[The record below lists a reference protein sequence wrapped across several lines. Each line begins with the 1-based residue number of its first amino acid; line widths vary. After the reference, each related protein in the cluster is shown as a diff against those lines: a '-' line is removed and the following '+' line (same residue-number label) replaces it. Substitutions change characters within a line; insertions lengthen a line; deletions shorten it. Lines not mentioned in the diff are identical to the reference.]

1 MKKLALLMGILIC
14 FAELSGQTLKDKI
27 SGQVQTGIAYY
38 FDFVNMESAGE
49 GNTKLDVFIQV
60 PFNRIKFIRNMEGFT
75 AEYNM
80 TVTIYEK
87 EDEIFQEKS
96 WVEKVNVIG
105 FRETMS
111 QKNFNISRKSFYLKP
126 GQYTAKLNLED
137 RDSKQNF
144 PGEVKITVR
153 DMGSSFVLSDPVLV
167 NPPADESN
175 RLLPNVSHIILTK
188 DLSVPFYFQASASAD
203 TTLKVEYLLVAND
216 KDILYAKTEMREFK
230 KGRNQIFQK
239 FDSTHVTV
247 GECRL
252 IIRLK
257 SPDNK
262 EIFECH
268 RQIIVRL
275 AGLPMIIKD
284 LDKAIEQLTYIAS
297 GHEMDSIRQGDGY
310 EEKLKLFMDFWKKR
324 DKNEATEENE
334 IFTEYY
340 TRVEYA
346 NKNFTHYMDGWKTDM
361 GMVLIY
367 LGLPS
372 NIDRHP
378 FDYDS
383 KPYEVWEYYELNKRF
398 VFVDYT
404 GFGDYRLMTPFPGEL
419 YRFQ

>member
-1 MKKLALLMGILIC
+1 MKKLALLLGILIC
-14 FAELSGQTLKDKI
+14 FAELSGQTLKDKVT
-27 SGQVQTGIAYY
+27 GQVQTGVAYY
-38 FDFVNMESAGE
+38 FDFVNMEPAEE

-60 PFNRIKFIRNMEGFT
+60 PFNRIKFIRDMEGFT

-80 TVTIYEK
+80 TVTIYEN

-126 GQYTAKLNLED
+126 GQYTAKLNMED

-153 DMGSSFVLSDPVLV
+153 DLKNSFVLSDPVLV
-167 NPPADESN
+167 NPPVSEGN
-175 RLLPNVSHIILTK
+175 KLLPNVSHIILTK
-188 DLSVPFYFQASASAD
+188 DSSVPFYFQA
-203 TTLKVEYLLVAND
+203 
-216 KDILYAKTEMREFK
+216 TEIRELK
-230 KGRNQIFQK
+230 KGKNQIFQK
-239 FDSTHVTV
+239 FDSTHVAV
-247 GECRL
+247 GECKL

-275 AGLPMIIKD
+275 SGLPMIIKD